1 MERTPEASESTLR
14 VGSDRASASP
24 LLSSFKVH
32 STNTTVLQ
40 REEIESKR
48 ERTRGAQEEKKMLKY
63 PCKQSQIIT

>member
-1 MERTPEASESTLR
+1 MERTPEASESTLS

-24 LLSSFKVH
+24 LLSSFKVR

-48 ERTRGAQEEKKMLKY
+48 EIENERRSGREKKYWKY
-63 PCKQSQIIT
+63 PC